1 MAPTAAASSAPAPSA
16 PSASE
21 AASEAAREA
30 KRKKVKSLDA
40 GELVFV
46 DWLRVPKE
54 VLGFTQPELPAL
66 IVSSEAVRMHVGGA
80 RCGEKS
86 PLDVQ
91 LAPWSRDGLAADP
104 ATHFVVPR
112 NHLIKFTAGFRDV
125 WAQSARAAVYASL
138 LDAIEYIVE
147 FRRRR
152 KPTYPGADQMWRNM
166 MGEEPLPAR
175 FCAGEGE

>member
-125 WAQSARAAVYASL
+125 WAQSARAQKSVHVPCTRACWTRSSTSSSFAGGAS
-138 LDAIEYIVE
+138 
-147 FRRRR
+147 R
-152 KPTYPGADQMWRNM
+152 PTRGRTRC
-166 MGEEPLPAR
+166 GET
-175 FCAGEGE
+175 